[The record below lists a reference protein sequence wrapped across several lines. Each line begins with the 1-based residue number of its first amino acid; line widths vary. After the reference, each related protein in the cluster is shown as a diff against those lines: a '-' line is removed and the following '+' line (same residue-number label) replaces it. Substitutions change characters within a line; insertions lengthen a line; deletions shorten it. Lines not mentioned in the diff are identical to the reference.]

1 VQWSSMP
8 VVDNVNFATGLSYQ
22 SLQGCLVSDLANVL
36 GGLDGPTSSL
46 EDVTL
51 IFVNSTFIDDI
62 YWRNTARVI
71 NDTIYLDQDVLIPLA
86 ERNDIYQI
94 NIKDDDQGNPRVY
107 LTNKF
112 VVTNEQKVR
121 ITAGASNAGKEFYSR
136 LDLYNEVPAI
146 TAPLNLLYYQSS
158 QTDNAVGAIQLIDPD
173 SATIDPALEI
183 IGQPNYTSPGGIV
196 FTNGLKITLTMLKG

>member
-1 VQWSSMP
+1 
-8 VVDNVNFATGLSYQ
+8 
-22 SLQGCLVSDLANVL
+22 VL

-46 EDVTL
+46 EDATL

-62 YWRNTARVI
+62 YWRNVARVTD
-71 NDTIYLDQDVLIPLA
+71 DTIYLDQDVLIPLA

-121 ITAGASNAGKEFYSR
+121 ITAGATNAGREFYS
-136 LDLYNEVPAI
+136 
-146 TAPLNLLYYQSS
+146 
-158 QTDNAVGAIQLIDPD
+158 
-173 SATIDPALEI
+173 
-183 IGQPNYTSPGGIV
+183 
-196 FTNGLKITLTMLKG
+196 